1 MDDILFEENHC
12 TKPSVIELGSL
23 FTQCANYFAL
33 YALALEWTFKTTEKL
48 TKKKKQL
55 KFMSVYVLKY
65 TNMILSLCA
74 SYYYLIVPDSP
85 IKLLKTGKFNK
96 SNVMIGFTRDDGTV
110 FANGFPG

>member
-1 MDDILFEENHC
+1 MNDILFEENHC

-23 FTQCANYFAL
+23 FTQCANCFAL

-48 TKKKKQL
+48 TGKKQL

-85 IKLLKTGKFNK
+85 IKLLKAGKFNK

>member
-23 FTQCANYFAL
+23 FTQCANCFAL

-48 TKKKKQL
+48 TGKKQL
-55 KFMSVYVLKY
+55 KFMSVHVLKY

-85 IKLLKTGKFNK
+85 IKLLKAGKFNK